1 MVLNDKERLGNEKM
15 KMDKS
20 YLYEGG
26 KVSKYCNLSEYNL
39 IYTDHEITA

>member
-1 MVLNDKERLGNEKM
+1 MVLNDKERLGNIKIME
-15 KMDKS
+15 MDKS

-39 IYTDHEITA
+39 H